1 MSTASLLAAASVLLA
16 SCAAAA
22 TAATPA
28 SPGLPQAA
36 PQPAAQ
42 TGPSIRDGVAFARLT
57 VADGEQPAIEAGVW
71 YPAEPATAPRAL
83 IVISHGAGGD
93 FRSHIDTAQA
103 LAKAGFVVAT
113 LTHTGDNWRDQ
124 SRTTDV
130 VDRTRQLSVLIDF
143 MLGRWEGRAGIDAN
157 RIGAFGFSSGG
168 FTVLA
173 AAGGDPDL
181 SRLADHCRANP
192 AFYDCRL
199 MGQHPRTPG
208 GGQDAVRLPHD
219 ARIRALVVAAPALGF
234 TFTRESLAKVTQPVQ
249 LWQAGGDQILPSP
262 FYAEPVRDA
271 LPRRP
276 EYIRVEGAGHFDFM
290 PPCSP
295 ELAANAPVICAPTPG
310 FDRAA
315 FHQTLNGEMIRFF
328 KAHL

>member
-1 MSTASLLAAASVLLA
+1 MSRASLLAAASVLLA
-16 SCAAAA
+16 SCVAAAA
-22 TAATPA
+22 AAG
-28 SPGLPQAA
+28 SGSPQAA
-36 PQPAAQ
+36 PQAAQ

-71 YPAEPATAPRAL
+71 YPAEPSTVPRAL

-93 FRSHIDTAQA
+93 YRSHRDTAEA
-103 LAKAGFVVAT
+103 LAKAGFVVVA

-124 SRTTDV
+124 SRATDV

-143 MLGRWEGRAGIDAN
+143 MLGRWEGRAGIDPN

-199 MGQHPRTPG
+199 VAQHAATPN
-208 GGQDAVRLPHD
+208 GGQGARRLPHD
-219 ARIRALVVAAPALGF
+219 ARLKALVVAAPALGF
-234 TFTRESLAKVTQPVQ
+234 TFTRESLAHVTQPVQ

-271 LPRRP
+271 LPRKP
-276 EYIRVEGAGHFDFM
+276 EYVRVEGAGHFDFM

-295 ELAANAPVICAPTPG
+295 ELAANAPMICASTPG
-310 FDRAA
+310 FDRAG
-315 FHQTLNGEMIRFF
+315 FHQNFNGEMIRFF
-328 KAHL
+328 KAKL